1 LHQNHQAIK
10 KQKEANMSEP
20 ERNRLSGK
28 ALEAYD
34 RMLERVQTRLRE
46 VQETSLDTL
55 EDEIQ
60 RAAEFEYELEEMTR
74 DEVDLL
80 SAYLKRDLQH
90 LMQFVDETGEG
101 LKEWLQL
108 DLSMLEHRLADRLLS
123 VADKTLVDTL
133 ELRQKLE
140 NDDVGHY
147 ISGEVATAG
156 MFQCLNCKHMVCL
169 TKTSHLH
176 PCEACGSHYFERV
189 TSRWPPKE
197 DN

>member
-46 VQETSLDTL
+46 VQKTSLETL

-60 RAAEFEYELEEMTR
+60 RAAEFEYDLEEMTR
-74 DEVDLL
+74 EEVDLL

-90 LMQFVDETGEG
+90 LMHFVDETGEG

-108 DLSMLEHRLADRLLS
+108 DISLLEHRLAERLLS

-156 MFQCLNCKHMVCL
+156 MFRCLNCSHMVCL
-169 TKTSHLH
+169 TKTSHFH

-197 DN
+197 DH